1 MDNSMLVYNCIK
13 VNMKIISIEELLYLK
28 KGYIIHWDIEL
39 NINVMEINYVKIF
52 ILKFNLKI

>member
-1 MDNSMLVYNCIK
+1 MDNSMLVYDCIK

-28 KGYIIHWDIEL
+28 KRYIIYWDIEL
-39 NINVMEINYVKIF
+39 SINVMDINYVKIF